1 MCLRLLLRNPS
12 ERLKANKQAII
23 LSLSITSLLSALDV
37 SVIST
42 AMPSMIKA
50 LGSSYAYI
58 WIPNAYFLTMTAFQP
73 LYGQTAN
80 IFGRR
85 SLTLLAVFLF
95 AVGSAV
101 SGSAPNLGA
110 LIAGRAI
117 QGIGG
122 GGINILIEIV
132 VADLV
137 PLRERAKFI
146 SIIFT
151 AYTVA
156 VVLGPV
162 IGGLLAERVS
172 WRWIFYLNLPV
183 SGVALAMLVIVLRV
197 QYTKDTMRNSI
208 KRVDFGGNA
217 LLITSVVSVLL
228 ALTWA
233 GVEYPWSSWRAILPL
248 VLGILG
254 IAAFLA
260 IESTT
265 LIAEPTMPISLFS
278 NRTSLGGF
286 AVTFIHSML
295 MYWTTYFL

>member
-1 MCLRLLLRNPS
+1 M
-12 ERLKANKQAII
+12 
-23 LSLSITSLLSALDV
+23 SLSIASLLSALDV

-42 AMPSMIKA
+42 AMPSMIND
-50 LGSSYAYI
+50 LGSSYAYA
-58 WIPNAYFLTMTAFQP
+58 WIANAYFLTMTAFQP

-85 SLTLLAVFLF
+85 SLTLLAVLLF
-95 AVGSAV
+95 AIGSAIA
-101 SGSAPNLGA
+101 GAAPNLGA

-117 QGIGG
+117 KGIGG

-137 PLRERAKFI
+137 PLRERPKFI

-151 AYTVA
+151 AYTIA

-162 IGGLLAERVS
+162 IGGLLAQRVT

-183 SGVALAMLVIVLRV
+183 AGVALVLLAVVLRV
-197 QYTKDTMRNSI
+197 QYTKDTMKNSL
-208 KRVDFGGNA
+208 KRVDLAGNT

-228 ALTWA
+228 ALTWG
-233 GVEYPWSSWRAILPL
+233 GVDFPWSSWRTILPL
-248 VLGILG
+248 VLGLLG
-254 IAAFLA
+254 IIAFLA

-265 LIAEPTMPISLFS
+265 LIPEPTMPMRIFS

-286 AVTFIHSML
+286 ALTLIHAML
-295 MYWTTYFL
+295 MYWVSYFL

>member
-1 MCLRLLLRNPS
+1 M
-12 ERLKANKQAII
+12 
-23 LSLSITSLLSALDV
+23 SLSIASLLSALDV

-42 AMPSMIKA
+42 AMPSMIND
-50 LGSSYAYI
+50 LGSSYAYA
-58 WIPNAYFLTMTAFQP
+58 WIANAYFLTMTAFQP

-85 SLTLLAVFLF
+85 SLTLLAVLLF
-95 AVGSAV
+95 AIGSAIA
-101 SGSAPNLGA
+101 GAAPNLGA

-117 QGIGG
+117 KGIGG

-137 PLRERAKFI
+137 PLRERPKFI

-151 AYTVA
+151 AYTIA

-162 IGGLLAERVS
+162 IGGLLAQRVT
-172 WRWIFYLNLPV
+172 WRWIFYLNVPV
-183 SGVALAMLVIVLRV
+183 AGVALVLLAVVLRV
-197 QYTKDTMRNSI
+197 QYTKDTMKNSL
-208 KRVDFGGNA
+208 KRVDLAGNT

-228 ALTWA
+228 ALTWG
-233 GVEYPWSSWRAILPL
+233 GVDFPWSSWRTILPL
-248 VLGILG
+248 VLGLLG
-254 IAAFLA
+254 IIAFLA

-265 LIAEPTMPISLFS
+265 LIPEPTMPMRIFS

-286 AVTFIHSML
+286 ALTLIHAML
-295 MYWTTYFL
+295 MYWVSYFL